1 MSNFRLFASCLVGSC
16 LMALPALAED
26 SAATIRHRIARG
38 QSLAKIALLYHVPRE
53 AVVAANSDL
62 TPERIPVG
70 AVIQVPQPSEGW
82 RVYQAQLDDTLDS
95 VAKANNLDL
104 DVIRNLN
111 PQLPLYDP
119 SRNLN
124 QVAIKLP
131 PLVTAEAPA
140 NLAPAPA
147 TPDDTVAT
155 SQPTTT
161 SIPAIPLAPMPET
174 PTAPPVKES
183 RSGWVEV
190 RLADGSKAWAPRAS
204 LMTYSKR
211 QMAPNEVVSVGQRY
225 YGAPYVWGGQ
235 TPNGV
240 DCSGFVQQV
249 FAMSGYSIPRLAD
262 DQYAAC
268 QPVGDDIAQ
277 PGDLVFFTTYLPG
290 PSHVGIYLGQRKFL
304 HASSSRG
311 VVESSL
317 EESYYKERFLGIRR
331 IAPWSANL
339 ATSPSK
345 GEAASTATA
354 KVPAAQL
361 SEQAGLEKP

>member
-1 MSNFRLFASCLVGSC
+1 
-16 LMALPALAED
+16 MALPARAED
-26 SAATIRHRIARG
+26 SAVTVRHRIARG

-70 AVIQVPQPSEGW
+70 AVIQVPQPTEGW
-82 RVYQAQLDDTLDS
+82 RTYQAQIDDTLDS

-111 PQLPLYDP
+111 PQLPLYDAL
-119 SRNLN
+119 RNLN
-124 QVAIKLP
+124 QVALKLP
-131 PLVTAEAPA
+131 PLVTAESPVV
-140 NLAPAPA
+140 PAPV
-147 TPDDTVAT
+147 TEESVAT
-155 SQPTTT
+155 SQPPEH
-161 SIPAIPLAPMPET
+161 SGPAQTVSVPPKPE
-174 PTAPPVKES
+174 ASAAPVKEN
-183 RSGWVEV
+183 RAGWIEV

-204 LMTYSKR
+204 LMTYSRR
-211 QMAPNEVVSVGQRY
+211 QMSPNEVVATGQRF

-262 DQYAAC
+262 DQYTAC

-317 EESYYKERFLGIRR
+317 DEAYYKERYLGIRR
-331 IAPWSANL
+331 IAPWSGSVAS
-339 ATSPSK
+339 SPPK
-345 GEAASTATA
+345 TEAPVKA
-354 KVPAAQL
+354 PAAQL
-361 SEQAGLEKP
+361 SEQQGLETP

>member
-1 MSNFRLFASCLVGSC
+1 
-16 LMALPALAED
+16 MALPARAED
-26 SAATIRHRIARG
+26 SAVTVRHRIARG

-70 AVIQVPQPSEGW
+70 AVIQVPQPTEGW
-82 RVYQAQLDDTLDS
+82 RTYQAQIDDTLDS

-111 PQLPLYDP
+111 PQLPLYDAL
-119 SRNLN
+119 RNLN
-124 QVAIKLP
+124 QVALKLP
-131 PLVTAEAPA
+131 PLVTAESPT
-140 NLAPAPA
+140 NPVA
-147 TPDDTVAT
+147 TASEETVAT
-155 SQPTTT
+155 SQPAASSSPTV
-161 SIPAIPLAPMPET
+161 PAATKPET
-174 PTAPPVKES
+174 VASTPVKES
-183 RSGWVEV
+183 RTGWVEV
-190 RLADGSKAWAPRAS
+190 KLADGSKAWAPRAS

-211 QMAPNEVVSVGQRY
+211 QMSPNEVVATGQRF
-225 YGAPYVWGGQ
+225 YGAPYAWGGQ

-317 EESYYKERFLGIRR
+317 EETYYKERYLGIRR
-331 IAPWSANL
+331 IAPWSGSVAS
-339 ATSPSK
+339 SPPK
-345 GEAASTATA
+345 TEAPVKA
-354 KVPAAQL
+354 PAAQL
-361 SEQAGLEKP
+361 SEQQGLETP